1 MSDARTGRLTLGRD
15 KRLKH
20 GSEFARTKNEGKRI
34 VRGCLILNWL
44 DRPGEPVSRL
54 GVITS
59 KRIGNAVQRSRA
71 RRLMREAFRLHQYE
85 FLKPVDVVLVARR
98 SINEK
103 EQSDVDRTFLK
114 LAIEAGIIAEPIATE

>member
-1 MSDARTGRLTLGRD
+1 LTLGRD
-15 KRLKH
+15 KRLKE
-20 GSEFARTKNEGKRI
+20 GSEFARTKNEGKRL

-44 DRPGEPVSRL
+44 DREGANESRL

-71 RRLMREAFRLHQYE
+71 RRLMREAFRLHQNE

-103 EQSDVDRTFLK
+103 RQPDVDRTFLK
-114 LAIEAGIIAEPIATE
+114 LAAEAGVIARPESEQ